1 MSYTS
6 RRKDEEDIVYIIHGV
21 GLDPPFFLTLP
32 HSKNTNNNRKK
43 WGRKRRKT
51 IQRQQNRLLAELK
64 IRRFT
69 RTRRRCARSKEDE
82 AGLDFRVARAGLVRL
97 DQLPLSVTL
106 LHVDGLP
113 VGGVAEDAVAG
124 AAHADVA
131 VHGHGLALH
140 AHRVVHLQP
149 LCPVRV
155 EAVLVGPVHLEMPAV
170 PATHTNS
177 LVTVCVCVGGGRGGG
192 R

>member
-1 MSYTS
+1 M
-6 RRKDEEDIVYIIHGV
+6 
-21 GLDPPFFLTLP
+21 
-32 HSKNTNNNRKK
+32 
-43 WGRKRRKT
+43 
-51 IQRQQNRLLAELK
+51 
-64 IRRFT
+64 
-69 RTRRRCARSKEDE
+69 
-82 AGLDFRVARAGLVRL
+82 RL

-155 EAVLVGPVHLEMPAV
+155 EAVPVGPVHLEMPAV
-170 PATHTNS
+170 PATHK
-177 LVTVCVCVGGGRGGG
+177 LARYRVWGMGGGGGG
-192 R
+192 ADSSLNL